1 MLNAFYLYCNA
12 ISKSFFVNQ
21 FYFQE
26 YLTPEREF
34 GGGFAEF
41 DDDFEG

>member
-1 MLNAFYLYCNA
+1 MTLH
-12 ISKSFFVNQ
+12 VNSVHL
-21 FYFQE
+21 E

-41 DDDFEG
+41 DDDFDR